1 MKSKEKF
8 LDTNI
13 LIRYFTKDDEKKAY
27 DVLELLKRI
36 EKNEEKVITTPLVIF
51 EVIFTL
57 QNYYKLPREE
67 IKELL
72 LPILNLRGLRLT
84 FKPIFEKA
92 LEMYPQ
98 VNISFADI
106 FNYCFMLEEGINEIY
121 SYDGDFDNLV
131 GVKRVLP

>member
-57 QNYYKLPREE
+57 QSYYKLPREE

-106 FNYCFMLEEGINEIY
+106 FNYCFMLEEGIKEIY
-121 SYDGDFDNLV
+121 SYDKDFDNLA

>member
-36 EKNEEKVITTPLVIF
+36 EKNEEKVITTPLIIF

-57 QNYYKLPREE
+57 QSYYKLPREE

-84 FKPIFEKA
+84 FKSIFEKA

>member
-57 QNYYKLPREE
+57 QSYYKLPREE

-121 SYDGDFDNLV
+121 SYDGDFDNLA
-131 GVKRVLP
+131 GAKRILP

>member
-1 MKSKEKF
+1 MKSNEKF

-36 EKNEEKVITTPLVIF
+36 DKNEEKVITTPLVIF

-57 QNYYKLPREE
+57 QSYYKLPREE

-84 FKPIFEKA
+84 FKSIFEKA

-121 SYDGDFDNLV
+121 SYDGDFDHLA
-131 GVKRVLP
+131 GAKRVLP

>member
-1 MKSKEKF
+1 MKKF

-13 LIRYFTKDDEKKAY
+13 LLRYFTKDDEKKAY

-36 EKNEEKVITTPLVIF
+36 ERNEEKVITSPLVIF

-57 QNYYKLPREE
+57 QTYYKQSREE

-72 LPILNLRGLRLT
+72 LPILNLRGLKLP
-84 FKPIFEKA
+84 FKSVFEKA
-92 LEMYPQ
+92 LEVFPQ

-106 FNYCFMLEEGINEIY
+106 FNYYFMIEEGIKEIY
-121 SYDGDFDNLV
+121 SYDEDFDKFE
-131 GVKRVLP
+131 GIKRLEPG